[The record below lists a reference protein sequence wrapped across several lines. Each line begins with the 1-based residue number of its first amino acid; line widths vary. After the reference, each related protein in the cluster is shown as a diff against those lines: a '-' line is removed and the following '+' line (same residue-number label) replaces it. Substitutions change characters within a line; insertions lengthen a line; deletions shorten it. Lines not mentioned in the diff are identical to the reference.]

1 MPAASKSVKVPL
13 KTRLKVWWE
22 GYDPEEVEARLR
34 ALESREKGSVPSG
47 EPDGHVTRE
56 ADPPDADLPVTP
68 WDTRRIEITQ
78 FIWGEGYCGPGGPEQ
93 IIAMSKLLAMSPQMS
108 ALVIG
113 AGLGGPARVLAR
125 EFGVWI
131 TGVEASEQLAE
142 AAMEISIREGMAKK
156 APIRHYTP
164 EEPGEFERNFDR
176 AFAKD
181 ALHTVA
187 NKKGLIDQISANL
200 KTEGLFLM
208 TDFYL
213 ADTAQAAHENLLAW
227 KSRQDPVPR
236 LVTVD
241 EKVEMLESAS
251 LGIRVNEDISDQ
263 YISLIS
269 KAWSSADKV
278 VAGLMEQG
286 SEGRQLI
293 KVLMKEAEYWSDL
306 SALLENGILVANRF
320 LASKKKT
327 KTLSDW

>member
-1 MPAASKSVKVPL
+1 MPAASKSVKMPL

-34 ALESREKGSVPSG
+34 ALEDRQKGDAPSG
-47 EPDGHVTRE
+47 DPDEAVTRE
-56 ADPPDADLPVTP
+56 ADSPDADLPIAP
-68 WDTRRIEITQ
+68 WDSRRIEITQ

-113 AGLGGPARVLAR
+113 AGLGGPSRVLAK

-131 TGVEASEQLAE
+131 TGMEASEQLAE

-156 APIRHYTP
+156 APIRHYNP

-181 ALHTVA
+181 SLHMVA
-187 NKKGLIDQISANL
+187 NKKGLIDQISENL
-200 KTEGLFLM
+200 KAEGLFLM

-213 ADTAQAAHENLLAW
+213 ANRAQADNEHLLAW

-236 LVTVD
+236 LVTVE
-241 EKVEMLESAS
+241 EKMEMLEAAD

-263 YISLIS
+263 YLSLIS

-286 SEGRQLI
+286 GEGRELI

-306 SALLENGILVANRF
+306 SALLESGILVANRF
-320 LASKKKT
+320 LTSKKKT